1 MVTNSDRN
9 LSFEQAQAMWPGV
22 TLDPNEKL
30 SFNVTMLPNT
40 NDGGGA
46 VDDPRFTVPVGIGP
60 AVLDNHFDKMAPQPI
75 DTASI
80 PQETLDKIKKQ
91 FAGKMA
97 TEAVKA
103 DNGKP
108 DWSLVPFEA
117 LEGMVRVLEF
127 GANKYQAYNFAK
139 GNGLDYTRLISAT
152 IRHMSAFA
160 RGEDIDPES
169 GLSHIHHC
177 QCNLLFIS
185 YFIAHKEKYT
195 KNDDRYKI

>member
-1 MVTNSDRN
+1 MATNSDRN

-30 SFNVTMLPNT
+30 NFTVSMNPN
-40 NDGGGA
+40 NDGWGA
-46 VDDPRFTVPVGIGP
+46 LDDPRFTIPGGIGLP
-60 AVLDNHFDKMAPQPI
+60 ELEVLSNTTKEFLEVVVPKAD
-75 DTASI
+75 
-80 PQETLDKIKKQ
+80 EIKSLMK
-91 FAGKMA
+91 
-97 TEAVKA
+97 TEAVKL

-139 GNGLDYTRLISAT
+139 GDGLDYTRLISAT
-152 IRHMSAFA
+152 IRHISAFA

-195 KNDDRYKI
+195 KNDNRYKI